1 MLGASP
7 VNLSLSPSSA
17 LAACIVVAHAAAAAC
32 LWPLLPGYPGTALAA
47 LVLALGIVVAR
58 DRALLSAA
66 ASVRGLDLG
75 AGDAAVLYLRD
86 GQRVAVAVGKG
97 RFVSRLCVTLP
108 FRAPGRRSLVVTPGM
123 LEPESFRILR
133 LWALWGRVPGQAAVA
148 SRQLPS

>member
-1 MLGASP
+1 MPP
-7 VNLSLSPSSA
+7 VLWLPTPPQRR
-17 LAACIVVAHAAAAAC
+17 ACG
-32 LWPLLPGYPGTALAA
+32 PLLPGYPGTALAA

-123 LEPESFRILR
+123 LEPESFRIL
-133 LWALWGRVPGQAAVA
+133 
-148 SRQLPS
+148 